1 MQVVNKVISKWNKK
15 TELANHKIS
24 LNLQADINKVI
35 MEMENAIGILE
46 GGYDEVADSGRKAR
60 LAVEEF
66 NEASAQFKSDSD
78 NAKSYIPK
86 SKKVK
91 EKVENI
97 SKDLG
102 VDPSGVKNYKF
113 LAGLMA
119 ELQSLISDAP
129 SVIKDYGNF
138 K

>member
-1 MQVVNKVISKWNKK
+1 MQVVNKVLSKWNKK
-15 TELANHKIS
+15 TELANQKIS
-24 LNLQADINKVI
+24 LNLQADINKIIGEV
-35 MEMENAIGILE
+35 ENAIGILE
-46 GGYDEVADSGRKAR
+46 SGYNDVADAGRKAR
-60 LAVEEF
+60 LAVEEY
-66 NEASAQFKSDSD
+66 NGVSAEYKSDS
-78 NAKSYIPK
+78 NTAKSYITNA
-86 SKKVK
+86 KKVK

-97 SKDLG
+97 AKDLG

-129 SVIKDYGNF
+129 SVIKDFGNF